1 MTTKD
6 TLDDATVE
14 LVKVIKSLL
23 TKEDI
28 LNANDLET
36 QEVHVPEWGGSVL
49 VSSISGH
56 AKDKLELSFSSKTTI
71 ENVRARIVAMCLV
84 DDAGNLLFNDSDITK
99 LGKKSAKALDRV
111 FNVAQKLN
119 AIGDKEVEELAKNS

>member
-84 DDAGNLLFNDSDITK
+84 DDNGNLLFNDSDIVK

-119 AIGDKEVEELAKNS
+119 AIGDKEVEELAKN